1 MGELNLGNQSGENIF
16 SLLVISDELLLEE
29 LFQYVQTYFIRNETN
44 WIHKN
49 LILVMKTIFNL
60 PNYEKLQRHCIASFC
75 ENPLPIISSNDIL
88 SLDGD
93 HKGNQKHILSS
104 LLKRDDL
111 NNLFDHNV
119 IIQIKENQNIKEF
132 HVCSN
137 ILRLNSPYFKNLI
150 LCDIIKNENN
160 VIIFDKPYITPA
172 VFEI

>member
-1 MGELNLGNQSGENIF
+1 MENQSGENIF
-16 SLLVISDELLLEE
+16 GLLIASDEFLLKKLFQHIQNHFIEKETSWIQQNFILVI
-29 LFQYVQTYFIRNETN
+29 
-44 WIHKN
+44 
-49 LILVMKTIFNL
+49 KTIFNL

-75 ENPLPIISSNDIL
+75 EDPLPIVSSNDIL

-172 VFEI
+172 VFEIVLK

>member
-16 SLLVISDELLLEE
+16 SLLIVSDELLLEE

-44 WIHKN
+44 WIHQN
-49 LILVMKTIFNL
+49 FILVIKTIFNL

-75 ENPLPIISSNDIL
+75 EDPLPIVSSNEIL

-93 HKGNQKHILSS
+93 HKGNQKHILSI

-111 NNLFDHNV
+111 NDLFDHNV

-150 LCDIIKNENN
+150 LCDIIKNKNN
-160 VIIFDKPYITPA
+160 VIIFDKPHITP
-172 VFEI
+172 